1 MGNYNEAYFLLIN
14 MRIVYKR
21 KLKKED
27 FVNFDEQIIY
37 YKDDN
42 IAFIIVQTDNTY
54 FVRKKKIFN
63 NQLMLEIAAKTINQ
77 VLKIVE

>member
-1 MGNYNEAYFLLIN
+1 MIH
-14 MRIVYKR
+14 MKIVYKR

-42 IAFIIVQTDNTY
+42 IAFIIVKTDNTY

-77 VLKIVE
+77 ILKIVE

>member
-1 MGNYNEAYFLLIN
+1 MK
-14 MRIVYKR
+14 IVYKR

>member
-1 MGNYNEAYFLLIN
+1 MIH
-14 MRIVYKR
+14 MKIVYKR

-37 YKDDN
+37 YKDYN
-42 IAFIIVQTDNTY
+42 IAFIIVRADNTY

-77 VLKIVE
+77 ILKIVE

>member
-1 MGNYNEAYFLLIN
+1 MIN
-14 MRIVYKR
+14 MKIVYKR

-42 IAFIIVQTDNTY
+42 IAFIIVQADNTY

-77 VLKIVE
+77 ILKIVE

>member
-1 MGNYNEAYFLLIN
+1 MGNYNEAYFLIN
-14 MRIVYKR
+14 MKIVYKR
-21 KLKKED
+21 KLKKDD
-27 FVNFDEQIIY
+27 FVNFDEQIID

-42 IAFIIVQTDNTY
+42 IAFIIVRADNTY

-77 VLKIVE
+77 ILKIVE

>member
-1 MGNYNEAYFLLIN
+1 MIN
-14 MRIVYKR
+14 MEIVYKR

>member
-1 MGNYNEAYFLLIN
+1 MIN
-14 MRIVYKR
+14 MKIVYKR

-54 FVRKKKIFN
+54 FIRKKKIFN
-63 NQLMLEIAAKTINQ
+63 NQLMFEMAAKTINQ

>member
-1 MGNYNEAYFLLIN
+1 MIN
-14 MRIVYKR
+14 MKIVYKR

-63 NQLMLEIAAKTINQ
+63 NQLMLEMAAKTINQ

>member
-1 MGNYNEAYFLLIN
+1 MK
-14 MRIVYKR
+14 IVYKR

-27 FVNFDEQIIY
+27 FINFNEQIIY

-42 IAFIIVQTDNTY
+42 IAFIIVQIDNSY
-54 FVRKKKIFN
+54 FIRKKKIFN
-63 NQLMLEIAAKTINQ
+63 NQLMLEMAAKTINQ

>member
-1 MGNYNEAYFLLIN
+1 

-27 FVNFDEQIIY
+27 FIDFDEQIIY
-37 YKDDN
+37 YKDNN
-42 IAFIIVQTDNTY
+42 IAFVIVKKDSTY

-63 NQLMLEIAAKTINQ
+63 NYLISEAVVKTVNQ
-77 VLKIVE
+77 ILKIVE

>member
-1 MGNYNEAYFLLIN
+1 MIN
-14 MRIVYKR
+14 MKIIYKR

-63 NQLMLEIAAKTINQ
+63 NQLMLEKAAKTINQ

>member
-1 MGNYNEAYFLLIN
+1 

-27 FVNFDEQIIY
+27 FVDFQDQIIY

-42 IAFIIVQTDNTY
+42 IAFVIVKQDNAF

-63 NQLMLEIAAKTINQ
+63 NQQMSETSVKTVAQ
-77 VLKIVE
+77 VLKVVK

>member
-1 MGNYNEAYFLLIN
+1 MIN
-14 MRIVYKR
+14 MKIVYKR

-63 NQLMLEIAAKTINQ
+63 NQLMSEMTTKTINQ

>member
-1 MGNYNEAYFLLIN
+1 MIT

-27 FVNFDEQIIY
+27 FIDFQDQIIY

-42 IAFIIVQTDNTY
+42 IAFIIVKKDNAF

-63 NQLMLEIAAKTINQ
+63 NQQMSETSVKTVAQ
-77 VLKIVE
+77 VIKIVE

>member
-1 MGNYNEAYFLLIN
+1 MIN
-14 MRIVYKR
+14 MKIVYKR

-27 FVNFDEQIIY
+27 FINFDEQIIY

>member
-1 MGNYNEAYFLLIN
+1 MIN
-14 MRIVYKR
+14 MKIVYKR

-42 IAFIIVQTDNTY
+42 IAINIVQADNTY

-77 VLKIVE
+77 ILKIVE

>member
-1 MGNYNEAYFLLIN
+1 MK
-14 MRIVYKR
+14 IVYKR

-42 IAFIIVQTDNTY
+42 IAFIIVQVDNTY

-63 NQLMLEIAAKTINQ
+63 NQLMLEIAVKTINQ

>member
-1 MGNYNEAYFLLIN
+1 

-63 NQLMLEIAAKTINQ
+63 NQLMLEKAAKTINQ

>member
-1 MGNYNEAYFLLIN
+1 MIN
-14 MRIVYKR
+14 MKIIYKR

>member
-1 MGNYNEAYFLLIN
+1 MIN
-14 MRIVYKR
+14 MKIVYKR

-54 FVRKKKIFN
+54 FIRKKKIFN
-63 NQLMLEIAAKTINQ
+63 NQLMLEMAAKTINQ

>member
-1 MGNYNEAYFLLIN
+1 MIN
-14 MRIVYKR
+14 MKIVYKR

-63 NQLMLEIAAKTINQ
+63 NQLMLEKAAKTINQ
-77 VLKIVE
+77 ILKIVE

>member
-1 MGNYNEAYFLLIN
+1 MK
-14 MRIVYKR
+14 IVYKR

-42 IAFIIVQTDNTY
+42 IAFIIVQADNTY

-77 VLKIVE
+77 VLKIVK

>member
-1 MGNYNEAYFLLIN
+1 MK
-14 MRIVYKR
+14 IVYKR

-63 NQLMLEIAAKTINQ
+63 NQLMSEMTTKTINQ

>member
-1 MGNYNEAYFLLIN
+1 MK
-14 MRIVYKR
+14 IVYKR

-63 NQLMLEIAAKTINQ
+63 NQLMLEKAAKTINQ
-77 VLKIVE
+77 ILKIVE

>member
-1 MGNYNEAYFLLIN
+1 MIN
-14 MRIVYKR
+14 MKIVYKR

-54 FVRKKKIFN
+54 FIRKKKIFN

-77 VLKIVE
+77 ILKIVE

>member
-1 MGNYNEAYFLLIN
+1 MK
-14 MRIVYKR
+14 IVYKR

-63 NQLMLEIAAKTINQ
+63 NQLMLEMAAKTINQ

>member
-1 MGNYNEAYFLLIN
+1 MK
-14 MRIVYKR
+14 IVYKR

-54 FVRKKKIFN
+54 FIRKKKIFN
-63 NQLMLEIAAKTINQ
+63 NQLMLEMAAKTINQ

>member
-1 MGNYNEAYFLLIN
+1 MIN
-14 MRIVYKR
+14 MKIVYKR

-42 IAFIIVQTDNTY
+42 IAFIIVQADNTY

-77 VLKIVE
+77 VLKIVK